1 MKKLVTAAAV
11 IAMASASQSALALEE
26 GDFQL
31 RVGLATVDPDAS
43 SDTIALPG
51 GINLEADVEDDTQL
65 SLIPVYM
72 FHSNWGV
79 ELLAATPFNHDIT
92 VAGSG
97 LKLDAGETKHL
108 PPTLSLQWYPRGGQ
122 NGWQPYLGL
131 GANWTTFFDT
141 KTSGELDGAL
151 GAVLDAQRVK
161 MELDD
166 SFGLSAQLGIDI
178 PLSEQWSFNAGVWWI
193 DIDTEAKIKT
203 DVGTVKF
210 DVEIDP
216 LVYNIGLAYKF

>member
-151 GAVLDAQRVK
+151 GAVLGAQRVK